1 MKKILSVTVLFLVL
15 FSSQKSYSQTPFV
28 GEIAAVGFNFAPI
41 GWLKC
46 DGSLVPI
53 SEYETLFNLIG
64 TTYGGD
70 GQVTFALPDYRGRT
84 LIGVGQGPG
93 LTNRIVGES
102 AGSRTAT
109 LSTANLPAHTH
120 SVGANTGAGT
130 TSSPSNAVLANTG
143 ALDKEFATS
152 SNTSMGT
159 TGSAG
164 LATPNPI
171 DISQPYLGINY
182 IISVYGIFPTQN

>member
-28 GEIAAVGFNFAPI
+28 GEIAAVGFNFAPQ

-46 DGSLVPI
+46 DGSLLPI
-53 SEYETLFNLIG
+53 LEYETLFNLIG

-70 GQVTFALPDYRGRT
+70 GQQTFALPDFRGRT

-93 LTNRIVGES
+93 LTVRNLGETGGSTS
-102 AGSRTAT
+102 ASLTA
-109 LSTANLPAHTH
+109 ANLPAHTH
-120 SVGANTGAGT
+120 SVGANTAAGT

-152 SNTSMGT
+152 ANTTMGA

-164 LATPNPI
+164 LATPTPI
-171 DISQPYLGINY
+171 DISQPYQGINY
-182 IISVYGIFPTQN
+182 IIAVYGIFPTQN